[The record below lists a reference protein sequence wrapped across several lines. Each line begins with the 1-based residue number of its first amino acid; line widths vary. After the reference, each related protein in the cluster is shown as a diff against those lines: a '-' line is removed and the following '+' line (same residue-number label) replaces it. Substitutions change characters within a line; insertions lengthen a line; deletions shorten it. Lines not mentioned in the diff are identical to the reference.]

1 MSKKKT
7 ALISLLLVVSLA
19 ILIVVTS
26 LLTSS
31 FFQPRSELPPE
42 QDGAEKSM
50 IATNHSGNQNAT
62 TGGTTTTIMPTT
74 IDIVSTRSA
83 FPFVQRW
90 AAQYE
95 NQQLPSSGDVN
106 VDYLSDREIIVSERG
121 SGRSDLAIVGVP
133 NENNNNNTMYI
144 PVSAQAVAIVYNIP
158 SFPDIPS
165 GLRLNST
172 MLFLILNGSITM
184 WDDAAIKDLNPGLNL
199 PNERIVIVHSDD
211 VNDNRNSSSSFML
224 LNQYLGLQSLSW
236 PKNDSITTSGPAEL
250 AEMVRKIPYSVGYVD
265 FSYAV
270 QTRMTYAAI
279 GDADGDYIVPS
290 TQSIGQAVNVALQFY
305 NSITDRSASQ
315 QPPSI
320 NASRLLNGSY
330 PIVGLYYA
338 SLLADDYKEG
348 RNLSTLDF
356 VEWIIS
362 EDGGQQTLLEVQ
374 YPPIYPGNNK
384 QLATYAKVVN
394 LNSSLGALQGG
405 GGAQDNVTTT
415 VTNAG
420 PETST
425 GDGGTT
431 QGDEPGTIGGGAAP

>member
-7 ALISLLLVVSLA
+7 ALISLLVVSLA
-19 ILIVVTS
+19 ILVVVTS

-50 IATNHSGNQNAT
+50 IATNDSGNQTAT
-62 TGGTTTTIMPTT
+62 TGATTTITPTT
-74 IDIVSTRSA
+74 IDIVSTTSA

-106 VDYLSDREIIVSERG
+106 VDYFSDREIIVSERG
-121 SGRSDLAIVGVP
+121 RRDLAIVGAP
-133 NENNNNNTMYI
+133 NENNNNTMYI

-172 MLFLILNGSITM
+172 MLFLILNGSITR

-199 PNERIVIVHSDD
+199 PNERIVVVHSND

-236 PKNDSITTSGPAEL
+236 PKNNSITASGPAEL

-270 QTRMTYAAI
+270 QTKMTYAAV

-290 TQSIGQAVNVALQFY
+290 TQSIGQAVNVALQFH
-305 NSITDRSASQ
+305 NSSTDRSASQ
-315 QPPSI
+315 QPPTI
-320 NASRLLNGSY
+320 NASRLLNSSY

-348 RNLSTLDF
+348 KNLSTLDF

-384 QLATYAKVVN
+384 QLATYSRATMDIMSN
-394 LNSSLGALQGG
+394 
-405 GGAQDNVTTT
+405 
-415 VTNAG
+415 
-420 PETST
+420 
-425 GDGGTT
+425 
-431 QGDEPGTIGGGAAP
+431 

>member
-1 MSKKKT
+1 M
-7 ALISLLLVVSLA
+7 A

-26 LLTSS
+26 LLASS

-50 IATNHSGNQNAT
+50 IATNDIRNQTAATNAT
-62 TGGTTTTIMPTT
+62 TTITPTT
-74 IDIVSTRSA
+74 IDIVSTTSA

-95 NQQLPSSGDVN
+95 NQQLVSSGDVN
-106 VDYLSDREIIVSERG
+106 VDYLSDREIIVSEG
-121 SGRSDLAIVGVP
+121 SSGRSDLAIVGIP
-133 NENNNNNTMYI
+133 NENNNNTLYI

-172 MLFLILNGSITM
+172 MLFHILNGSITR
-184 WDDAAIKDLNPGLNL
+184 WDDAAIKDLNPGLN
-199 PNERIVIVHSDD
+199 PPDERIVVVHASDD
-211 VNDNRNSSSSFML
+211 SNDNSNSSSSFML

-236 PKNDSITTSGPAEL
+236 PKNVSITTSGPAEL

-290 TQSIGQAVNVALQFY
+290 TQSIGQAVNVALQFH
-305 NSITDRSASQ
+305 NSSTDRSASQ
-315 QPPSI
+315 QPPTI
-320 NASRLLNGSY
+320 NATRLVNSSY

-338 SLLADDYKEG
+338 SLLVDDDKEG
-348 RNLSTLDF
+348 RNPSTLDF
-356 VEWIIS
+356 VKWIIS
-362 EDGGQQTLLEVQ
+362 ESGGQQTLLEVQ
-374 YPPIYPGNNK
+374 YPPIYQGNNR
-384 QLATYAKVVN
+384 QLATYAK
-394 LNSSLGALQGG
+394 
-405 GGAQDNVTTT
+405 TTM
-415 VTNAG
+415 
-420 PETST
+420 
-425 GDGGTT
+425 D
-431 QGDEPGTIGGGAAP
+431 TISN